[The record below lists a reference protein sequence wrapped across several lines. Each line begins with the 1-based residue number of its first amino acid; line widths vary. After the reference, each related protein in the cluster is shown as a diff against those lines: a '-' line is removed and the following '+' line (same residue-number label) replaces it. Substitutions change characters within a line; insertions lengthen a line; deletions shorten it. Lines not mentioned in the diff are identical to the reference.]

1 MIDVIARDPSTSP
14 SLEELARQAAGKALA
29 HEGQPATLDMTIVL
43 SDDTELRAL
52 NLQFMGI
59 DAPTDVLSFPADEVD
74 PESGERYLG
83 DIILSVQRAQEQSS
97 QGNHPVEAEI
107 QLLIVHGML
116 HLLGYDHAD
125 PAEKSRMWS
134 AQAEILRELG
144 SPLQFP
150 AE

>member
-1 MIDVIARDPSTSP
+1 MIEVIAREPSSSP
-14 SLEELARQAAGKALA
+14 NLEELARQAAGKALT
-29 HEGQPATLDMTIVL
+29 HEGQPDSLDMTIVL
-43 SDDTELRAL
+43 SDDAELRTL

-83 DIILSVQRAQEQSS
+83 DIILSVERAKEQSG
-97 QGNHPVEAEI
+97 QGNHPIEAEI
-107 QLLIVHGML
+107 QLLIVHGVL
-116 HLLGYDHAD
+116 HLLGYDHAN
-125 PAEKSRMWS
+125 PEGKARMWS
-134 AQAEILRELG
+134 VQAEILKELG